1 MFKATKLKDTWELM
15 RIRSEK
21 LVFPLMILLIWFKC
35 LLHAT
40 IKVFITIKY
49 FYILTTQQSWKF
61 MNLDKLHG
69 KIYWLLSTVISFSV
83 RYHNI
88 NAQEVVATVAKGG
101 NEKH

>member
-1 MFKATKLKDTWELM
+1 
-15 RIRSEK
+15 
-21 LVFPLMILLIWFKC
+21 
-35 LLHAT
+35 
-40 IKVFITIKY
+40 
-49 FYILTTQQSWKF
+49 

-69 KIYWLLSTVISFSV
+69 KIYRLLSTVISFSV

>member
-1 MFKATKLKDTWELM
+1 
-15 RIRSEK
+15 
-21 LVFPLMILLIWFKC
+21 MILLIWFKR

-49 FYILTTQQSWKF
+49 FYILTTQRSWKF

-69 KIYWLLSTVISFSV
+69 KIYRFLSTVILFSV
-83 RYHNI
+83 RYQYI